1 MAAPMAAPPHDLV
14 ISPPAAPPIAAPP
27 AWPRQTSGLDE
38 HDASSRNGMIRLN
51 VVTSF
56 MVVLRLVMFCGTGW
70 VRIVGGLSRGMSRV
84 RHG

>member
-1 MAAPMAAPPHDLV
+1 MAAPPHDLV

-38 HDASSRNGMIRLN
+38 HDASRRNGMIRLS
-51 VVTSF
+51 VVACF
-56 MVVLRLVMFCGTGW
+56 IVVLRLVLFCETEW
-70 VRIVGGLSRGMSRV
+70 VRIVGGLSRGRLRV